1 MQLDVGDI
9 TNAFKQFDDALAINP
24 SDPDVYYHR

>member
-1 MQLDVGDI
+1 MPGDI